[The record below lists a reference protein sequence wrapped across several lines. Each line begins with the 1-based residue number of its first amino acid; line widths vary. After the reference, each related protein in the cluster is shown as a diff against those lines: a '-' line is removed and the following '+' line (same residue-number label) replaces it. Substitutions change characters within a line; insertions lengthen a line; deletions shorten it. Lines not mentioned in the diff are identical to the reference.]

1 MALPKPSRPEYSAT
15 IPSTGKRVK
24 YQPFSVKEEKVLILA
39 AESQDLD
46 EVSNAIG
53 NVLAKCV
60 TSPADFDINKL
71 ALFDI
76 EFLFLRARAKSIGET
91 IKLRITD
98 PSDET
103 YTVDH
108 ELDIDAIKVEK
119 NKDHSDL
126 IDVTD
131 EIKIKMRYP
140 GLEFFAEGLKV
151 DNIQESTSTVAR
163 CVGQLVIGEEVYNRE
178 DLSDA
183 EIEEWLD
190 DLTTSQ
196 YAKIMEF
203 FTTMP
208 KLRHTV
214 KLKNQKTG
222 EFFETVLEG
231 LADFF

>member
-1 MALPKPSRPEYSAT
+1 MALPKPSRPEYTAT
-15 IPSTGKRVK
+15 IPSTSKRVK

-46 EVSNAIG
+46 EVSNAIS
-53 NVLAKCV
+53 NVLGKCV
-60 TSPADFDINKL
+60 TSPADFDVQKL

-91 IKLRITD
+91 IKLNITD
-98 PSDET
+98 PNDSSF
-103 YTVDH
+103 TVEH
-108 ELDIDAIKVEK
+108 ELNVDSITVEK
-119 NKDHSDL
+119 NKDHKDL
-126 IDVTD
+126 IDISD

-151 DNIQESTSTVAR
+151 DNIQESTQTVAR

-178 DLSDA
+178 DLTDA

-190 DLTTSQ
+190 DLTTAQ
-196 YAKIMEF
+196 YSKIMEF
-203 FTTMP
+203 FVTMP
-208 KLRHTV
+208 KLRHV
-214 KLKNQKTG
+214 IKLKNTKTG
-222 EFFETVLEG
+222 ENFSTVLEG